1 MNRHSGRN
9 DVAGLAAA
17 LIDRLRVWRVLNIRR
32 LTDDDPWL
40 GHARGRFCV
49 EHSRWLSYPEQR
61 RGYPEQ
67 RRGACS
73 WCVPV
78 DPEREP
84 SYRASPGRK
93 LAERR

>member
-17 LIDRLRVWRVLNIRR
+17 LIDRFRIWRVLNIRR
-32 LTDDDPWL
+32 LTDDDPRL

-61 RGYPEQ
+61 RG
-67 RRGACS
+67 ACS

-78 DPEREP
+78 DPERE
-84 SYRASPGRK
+84 SDHWASHWRK
-93 LAERR
+93 FTEG

>member
-17 LIDRLRVWRVLNIRR
+17 LIDRFRVWRVLNIRR
-32 LTDDDPWL
+32 LTDDPRF

-49 EHSRWLSYPEQR
+49 AHSRWLS
-61 RGYPEQ
+61 YPEQ